1 MGSCAGASSPTRSDV
16 TECKF
21 FTESCS
27 PHTMRSSPMNSGCVM
42 GCSNSSKTASI
53 TSALPVI
60 EASLMFNS
68 GKGINICL
76 VEGDLVVVSC
86 LFILIASYWGTGH
99 ERCITTVSIM
109 AVSTRGIVVFRRR
122 SRGVTSSARC
132 SASAS
137 GDRGKPQAH
146 ELRLS
151 IFMVCAYRGLAGRLA
166 GICCA
171 NAFLVSS
178 VADVED

>member
-42 GCSNSSKTASI
+42 CCSNSLKTASI

-109 AVSTRGIVVFRRR
+109 AVSTSGIVVFRRR
-122 SRGVTSSARC
+122 SREALGVTSSARC

-137 GDRGKPQAH
+137 GDRGKRMNFDCQYLWFMLTEGLPVDSR
-146 ELRLS
+146 ES
-151 IFMVCAYRGLAGRLA
+151 IARILFWCLQWPM
-166 GICCA
+166 
-171 NAFLVSS
+171 
-178 VADVED
+178 